1 MENSVS
7 WASKET
13 EKLIEEESSILRV
26 NRESIS
32 RRLKIND
39 NGIIK
44 EDLGFVA
51 LPEILSAQY
60 CAISGNRYL
69 LEISPP
75 LQAFL
80 SYAISIYD
88 IISDNHLY
96 KNGKPTFLKTYGRDA
111 VLIAEGVYKM
121 VIRELS
127 IELGKEVPLAD
138 KIVDKMYYGTI
149 RWDKAR
155 NSKIVSP
162 SEAFLLQDKLA
173 GEHAYSIAVLSKAEE
188 FGQFSSHL
196 VNAMTTLEDL
206 IDLFKGEDFTGSKTT
221 IPIAFLAEEF
231 GYVPE
236 KIRTIRESLAIK
248 RAKKYV
254 NRQIVNCRRTLPLH
268 KTPST
273 NLLRR
278 IVEDIDKFNGRFP
291 EEYL

>member
-1 MENSVS
+1 MNNSVS
-7 WASKET
+7 WVSQEV
-13 EKLIEEESSILRV
+13 EDLLNEESSKLKRT
-26 NRESIS
+26 RESVS
-32 RRLKIND
+32 RRFGVND
-39 NGIIK
+39 NEIIK

-51 LPEILSAQY
+51 MPEILSAQY
-60 CAISGNRYL
+60 CALFGNMHL

-88 IISDNHLY
+88 ILSDNHLY
-96 KNGKPTFLKTYGRDA
+96 KNGKPTFLKTHERDA
-111 VLIAEGVYKM
+111 VLIAEVMYKK

-127 IELGKEVPLAD
+127 IELGKNVPGAA
-138 KIVDKMYYGTI
+138 KIIYKMYYGTI

-273 NLLRR
+273 NLLLR